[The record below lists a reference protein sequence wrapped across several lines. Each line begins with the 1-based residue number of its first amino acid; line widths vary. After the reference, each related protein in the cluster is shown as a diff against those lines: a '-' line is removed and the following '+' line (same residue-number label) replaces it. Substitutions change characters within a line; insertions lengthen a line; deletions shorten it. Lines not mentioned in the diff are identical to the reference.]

1 MKFSYNYAGSVRN
14 GFNKTLKFSKN
25 SFNKFSSHIGEKF
38 TDLKN
43 YSKSEHFEDDIDQL
57 ILNLQMFDD
66 DLIVPNMDKIN
77 RNQRI
82 NKKFKLIRNS
92 FKNLNID
99 LAPYG
104 MATGA
109 ALGPKGAA
117 AGAFLGT
124 YVFIGC
130 LAITTYGKF
139 SSTPDPLH
147 LVAA

>member
-1 MKFSYNYAGSVRN
+1 M
-14 GFNKTLKFSKN
+14 
-25 SFNKFSSHIGEKF
+25 
-38 TDLKN
+38 
-43 YSKSEHFEDDIDQL
+43 DQL

-66 DLIVPNMDKIN
+66 DFVVPNMDKLN

-82 NKKFKLIRNS
+82 NKKLKLIRKS

-104 MATGA
+104 IMAGSP
-109 ALGPKGAA
+109 LGPKGAA

-130 LAITTYGKF
+130 LAIVAYGKY
-139 SSTPDPLH
+139 SSTPDALH
-147 LVAA
+147 VVTT